1 MTSIVASEIT
11 AERPMLSDNW
21 TARKTDDNK
30 VSVIDVIADVSKKN
44 YKYASNLY
52 KRLVHEG
59 RITQCESRALA
70 PRAVSPNVGP
80 IKGQAKG
87 FSSAL
92 QLTPV
97 ATAAEMVEIVWQLPG
112 TADFRRNCAQLTVRY
127 LGGDESLIGEV
138 QANRRAQEEL
148 AVTQPDHPA
157 RAFGEAVEQTN
168 DIQSASPN
176 GNEIEAA
183 RNSRLQTLTAAWTL
197 AQAIGSTSQDR
208 LRAQAQRAIDDV
220 LLPEGESREEFVD
233 AEIILRERA
242 YTDDHIRHLAGELGK
257 DLKLVAQR
265 EGGRQSCEQ
274 DFGRFEK
281 HQVGLYHR
289 CRDAKLIEDVLCMFK
304 ERPLYKRLVL
314 GEAVPSARRQILET
328 QGRGRNRPQAGSC
341 IG

>member
-1 MTSIVASEIT
+1 M
-11 AERPMLSDNW
+11 
-21 TARKTDDNK
+21 
-30 VSVIDVIADVSKKN
+30 
-44 YKYASNLY
+44 
-52 KRLVHEG
+52 
-59 RITQCESRALA
+59 
-70 PRAVSPNVGP
+70 SPNVGP
-80 IKGQAKG
+80 IKGQGKG

-168 DIQSASPN
+168 DIQSASAN

-233 AEIILRERA
+233 AELIQRERA
-242 YTDDHIRHLAGELGK
+242 YTDD
-257 DLKLVAQR
+257 
-265 EGGRQSCEQ
+265 
-274 DFGRFEK
+274 
-281 HQVGLYHR
+281 
-289 CRDAKLIEDVLCMFK
+289 
-304 ERPLYKRLVL
+304 
-314 GEAVPSARRQILET
+314 
-328 QGRGRNRPQAGSC
+328 
-341 IG
+341 